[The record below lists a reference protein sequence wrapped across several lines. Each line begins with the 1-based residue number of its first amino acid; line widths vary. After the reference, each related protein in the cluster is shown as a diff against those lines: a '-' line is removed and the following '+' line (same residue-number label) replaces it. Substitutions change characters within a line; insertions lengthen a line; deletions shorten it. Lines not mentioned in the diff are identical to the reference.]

1 MFIIQRD
8 GFTVHGLEFETQAEA
23 QAYYNANAKVLQ
35 ATASYQVN
43 IDEIELVDD
52 PEDGFPYDV
61 AVLPNDA
68 DLDFQDDGQPT
79 EYEEYQDF
87 YGGDDW
93 DHGQYDEY

>member
-8 GFTVHGLEFETQAEA
+8 GFTVHGLEFKTLAEA
-23 QAYYNANAKVLQ
+23 QAYYDANAKVLQ

-43 IDEIELVDD
+43 IVEIELEDEDD
-52 PEDGFPYDV
+52 YP
-61 AVLPNDA
+61 A
-68 DLDFQDDGQPT
+68 DSDDGQPT
-79 EYEEYQDF
+79 EYEEWQDV

>member
-8 GFTVHGLEFETQAEA
+8 GFTVHGLEFKTLAEA
-23 QAYYNANAKVLQ
+23 QAYYDANAKVLQ

-43 IDEIELVDD
+43 IVEFELVDD
-52 PEDGFPYDV
+52 PEDGFPYD
-61 AVLPNDA
+61 
-68 DLDFQDDGQPT
+68 LDVQDDHQPT
-79 EYEEYQDF
+79 EYEEWQDV